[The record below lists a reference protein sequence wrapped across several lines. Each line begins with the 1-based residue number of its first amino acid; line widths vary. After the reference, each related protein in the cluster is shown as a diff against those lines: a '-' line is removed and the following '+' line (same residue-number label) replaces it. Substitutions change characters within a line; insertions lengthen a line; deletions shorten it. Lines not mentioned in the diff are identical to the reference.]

1 MQNYLLFILIAAA
14 VIASPGPGIVLTLK
28 NALQCDFRGA
38 LPGIAGVA
46 LGMLLIAIISAAGL
60 GLLLTTSALAFTV
73 LKYLGAAYLVYL
85 GIKLWR
91 SAGQT
96 VDLSAVQCR
105 SVRVRFLE
113 GLGITALNPKPI
125 VFFMSLFPQFIDPAA
140 AYIPQFALLAL
151 TFSALVVIIHCGYAT
166 AANLARDKL
175 RTPKG
180 SEIINKVSG
189 GVFVCF
195 GLALT
200 SSK

>member
-1 MQNYLLFILIAAA
+1 MEHYLVFILIAAA

-28 NALQCDFRGA
+28 NTLHYDFRGA

-46 LGMLLIAIISAAGL
+46 LGMLLIAVISAAGL
-60 GLLLTTSALAFTV
+60 GILLTTSALAFTL
-73 LKYLGAAYLVYL
+73 LKYLGAAYLIYL

-91 SAGQT
+91 SSGQ
-96 VDLSAVQCR
+96 VSDLSAGKR
-105 SVRVRFLE
+105 SSVRHRFCE

-125 VFFMSLFPQFIDPAA
+125 IFFLSLFPQFIDPAV
-140 AYIPQFALLAL
+140 AYVPQFVLLAL
-151 TFSALVVIIHCGYAT
+151 TFSALVVVIHCAYAG

-175 RTPKG
+175 RTPRG
-180 SEIINKVSG
+180 SEVINKVSG

>member
-1 MQNYLLFILIAAA
+1 MENYLFFILIAAA

-28 NALQCDFRGA
+28 NTLQYDFKGA
-38 LPGIAGVA
+38 FPGIAGVA
-46 LGMLLIAIISAAGL
+46 LGMLLIAVLSAAGL

-73 LKYLGAAYLVYL
+73 LKYLGAAYLIYL

-91 SAGQT
+91 SSGQ
-96 VDLSAVQCR
+96 VADLSAGR
-105 SVRVRFLE
+105 RSSVRSRFFE

-125 VFFMSLFPQFIDPAA
+125 VFFLSLFPQFIDPAA

-151 TFSALVVIIHCGYAT
+151 TFSALVVVIHCGYAAT
-166 AANLARDKL
+166 ATLARDKL
-175 RTPKG
+175 RTPRG
-180 SEIINKVSG
+180 SEVINKVSG